1 MAKKK
6 IVSKKKNGVELNDLP
21 AITKEEVDTQGK
33 SVENAAV
40 ISEMNA
46 TNTGAADISE
56 INVTNTDAAGQRI
69 GRTNCEDLRLRSE
82 PIVGDNIIKLL
93 PKGTELIII
102 ADANEKFYK
111 VLDGYVMKEFVD
123 EK

>member
-21 AITKEEVDTQGK
+21 AITKEEVDTH
-33 SVENAAV
+33 
-40 ISEMNA
+40 
-46 TNTGAADISE
+46 TGAADISE
-56 INVTNTDAAGQRI
+56 INATNTDAAGQRI

-82 PIVGDNIIKLL
+82 PIVGDNIVKLL

>member
-6 IVSKKKNGVELNDLP
+6 IVSKKKNGVELNDLT
-21 AITKEEVDTQGK
+21 AITKEEVDTH
-33 SVENAAV
+33 
-40 ISEMNA
+40 
-46 TNTGAADISE
+46 TGAADISE
-56 INVTNTDAAGQRI
+56 INATNTDAAGQRI

-82 PIVGDNIIKLL
+82 PIVGDNIVKLL